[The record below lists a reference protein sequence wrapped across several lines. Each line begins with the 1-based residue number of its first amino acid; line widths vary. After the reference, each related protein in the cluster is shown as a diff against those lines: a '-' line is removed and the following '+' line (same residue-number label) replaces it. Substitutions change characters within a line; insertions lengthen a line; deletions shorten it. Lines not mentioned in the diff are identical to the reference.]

1 MLKDNKNYPYIK
13 VTVNEEFPR
22 VVFTRKRISDAAK
35 YFGPYSGA
43 GKAMSII
50 KTTQRAFALPQC
62 KLNFPQDI
70 VGIKAKNSQIDKF
83 DELPNLLNELNRQV
97 SEVDGNVTSLVAFK
111 ENLDVE
117 RRELEEARVILE
129 ENRFAF
135 EQQMKQEYQKLN
147 DLKIDFEQ
155 EKTKVFNDIQGA
167 RERLEKN
174 KRVFEKYRQEQ
185 INMIEK
191 NKKLLTRN
199 YEQFEKIVSVFNE
212 KIEKFETNNK

>member
-1 MLKDNKNYPYIK
+1 MRDANYNDNNNYDGILE
-13 VTVNEEFPR
+13 V
-22 VVFTRKRISDAAK
+22 
-35 YFGPYSGA
+35 
-43 GKAMSII
+43 
-50 KTTQRAFALPQC
+50 
-62 KLNFPQDI
+62 NFPQDI